1 MKLGK
6 YYIDLN
12 LSLGED
18 FSEYQFS
25 SEGVPLTNFNRK
37 PDWQH
42 NPVTV
47 CQYGLHH
54 FNIYLRE
61 QNERSKEIFLIQANW
76 LVQNAEH
83 GANDSKVWNYR
94 IDIPFY
100 QITAPWI
107 SGMAQGEA
115 LSVLLRAHQLTD
127 NQKYLDTAIGTWKIF
142 QVLVQNGGVIAYF
155 PNGSPIIEE
164 YPSTVMMTGVLNGFI
179 SAIFGVYD
187 FAQYLDDKQAEQ
199 FFLKLVASLK
209 HNLNRYDRGYW
220 SYYDQRPPM
229 RLTSKAYHRLH
240 IEQLK
245 ALYEITGDDIFKN
258 YSDQWQGYLKSSK
271 CKLKWMV
278 RKIRQ
283 KLFD

>member
-1 MKLGK
+1 
-6 YYIDLN
+6 
-12 LSLGED
+12 
-18 FSEYQFS
+18 
-25 SEGVPLTNFNRK
+25 
-37 PDWQH
+37 
-42 NPVTV
+42 
-47 CQYGLHH
+47 
-54 FNIYLRE
+54 
-61 QNERSKEIFLIQANW
+61 
-76 LVQNAEH
+76 
-83 GANDSKVWNYR
+83 
-94 IDIPFY
+94 
-100 QITAPWI
+100 
-107 SGMAQGEA
+107 MAQGEA

-127 NQKYLDTAIGTWKIF
+127 DQKYLDTAFGAWKIF

-155 PNGSPIIEE
+155 PNGSPMIEE

-199 FFLKLVASLK
+199 FFLKLVASLI
-209 HNLNRYDRGYW
+209 HNLNHYNCGYW
-220 SYYDQRPPM
+220 SYYDQKLPM